1 MYHRS
6 LRRAGFVF
14 LMCFVLLGLLVPA
27 TVSAAPAQ
35 PDKQST
41 AAQEGYGGFYY
52 TVRPGD
58 NLTRIASRYGTTVG
72 AIMSANGLYS
82 SVIYVGQ
89 VLYIPAGHG
98 GGGGGGGGA
107 LRPTSCSQETPYPAL
122 PAGSAS
128 APSSWRLQNNID
140 NPSHIYVGQRL
151 CIPSGGGHPY
161 PPPPPPPPPGPSC
174 GQYYTVR
181 PGDTLECNCPLL
193 RHDGAEYREPERDLE
208 PQPHLRRAGAA
219 PLVGAR
225 QLN

>member
-58 NLTRIASRYGTTVG
+58 NLTRIAARYGTTVARDHERQWAVQLSHLCG
-72 AIMSANGLYS
+72 
-82 SVIYVGQ
+82 
-89 VLYIPAGHG
+89 P
-98 GGGGGGGGA
+98 GA
-107 LRPTSCSQETPYPAL
+107 LYPSGPVVVAVAAAVGVPRRTLCSRATRCPAL
-122 PAGSAS
+122 PAGLAS
-128 APSSWRLQNNID
+128 AHSNWPAANNIY

-151 CIPSGGGHPY
+151 CIPSGGGQPY
-161 PPPPPPPPPGPSC
+161 PPPHR
-174 GQYYTVR
+174 R
-181 PGDTLECNCPLL
+181 PHP
-193 RHDGAEYREPERDLE
+193 
-208 PQPHLRRAGAA
+208 A
-219 PLVGAR
+219 PLVRVGSTTPYSGVTR
-225 QLN
+225 

>member
-72 AIMSANGLYS
+72 AIMSANGQNS
-82 SVIYVGQ
+82 SVIFVSQ
-89 VLYIPAGHG
+89 VLFIPAGQG
-98 GGGGGGGGA
+98 GGGGGGGGGWCA
-107 LRPTSCSQETPYPAL
+107 QTYIVQRGDTLSGIARWFGVSTQQLA
-122 PAGSAS
+122 AA
-128 APSSWRLQNNID
+128 NNIY
-140 NPSHIYVGQRL
+140 NPSRIYVGQRL
-151 CIPSGGGHPY
+151 CIPSGGGQPW
-161 PPPPPPPPPGPSC
+161 PPPQPPPPPPGPSC
-174 GQYYTVR
+174 GQFYTVR
-181 PGDTLECNCPLL
+181 PGDTLSAIARCCGTTVQSIVNLNGIWNPSRIYVGQVL
-193 RHDGAEYREPERDLE
+193 RLW
-208 PQPHLRRAGAA
+208 
-219 PLVGAR
+219 
-225 QLN
+225 

>member
-6 LRRAGFVF
+6 IRRAGFVF

-58 NLTRIASRYGTTVG
+58 NLTRIANRYGTTVG
-72 AIMSANGLYS
+72 AIMSANGLHS

-98 GGGGGGGGA
+98 G
-107 LRPTSCSQETPYPAL
+107 RR
-122 PAGSAS
+122 
-128 APSSWRLQNNID
+128 WRR
-140 NPSHIYVGQRL
+140 RL
-151 CIPSGGGHPY
+151 VRSDLHRAAWRHPI
-161 PPPPPPPPPGPSC
+161 
-174 GQYYTVR
+174 R
-181 PGDTLECNCPLL
+181 NCPLVW
-193 RHDGAEYREPERDLE
+193 REHP
-208 PQPHLRRAGAA
+208 A
-219 PLVGAR
+219 VGGR
-225 QLN
+225 NNI